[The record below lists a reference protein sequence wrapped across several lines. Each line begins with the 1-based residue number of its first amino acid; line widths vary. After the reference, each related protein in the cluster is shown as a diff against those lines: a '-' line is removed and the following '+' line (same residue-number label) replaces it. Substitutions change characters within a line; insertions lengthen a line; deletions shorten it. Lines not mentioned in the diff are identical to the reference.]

1 VSAFNPFTRRLRGFR
16 VIDLAAL
23 VVLLALALGSYA
35 FKTNAEVEDADAADT
50 QTQIAREDKRIRLL
64 QAEIAHLDGPDRI
77 ERLATGY
84 LHMGPVDE
92 RREITVADL
101 PRIARAAPP
110 PAPTGAPALTPAAD
124 PVPGGAR

>member
-1 VSAFNPFTRRLRGFR
+1 MSAFNPFTRRLRGFR

-35 FKTNAEVEDADAADT
+35 FKTSAEVEDADAADT
-50 QTQIAREDKRIRLL
+50 QTQIAREEKRIRLL

-84 LHMGPVDE
+84 LNMAPVDE

-110 PAPTGAPALTPAAD
+110 LAPTSTPAPRPAAAL
-124 PVPGGAR
+124 PGGAR

>member
-1 VSAFNPFTRRLRGFR
+1 MSAFNPFTRRLRGFR

-35 FKTNAEVEDADAADT
+35 FKTSAEVQDADAADT
-50 QTQIAREDKRIRLL
+50 QGQITQEEKRIRLL

-84 LHMGPVDE
+84 LHLGPVDE
-92 RREITVADL
+92 RREIAAADL
-101 PRIARAAPP
+101 PRIARAAPT
-110 PAPTGAPALTPAAD
+110 PAPGSAPSTPPSPGA
-124 PVPGGAR
+124 AR